1 MLNTSL
7 WKNKPGDRK
16 IPGIQVDHVHES
28 VVGRSGIFFS
38 FFFYFLREGKR
49 RYKYK
54 LESSVGGHET
64 RWKLSN
70 SNHFQFGFSKPN
82 LSSSRSSESEMA
94 ERKYE
99 ETQCCSPGLQRPPVF
114 QLYFMDI
121 CIIQSF
127 NHERTK
133 EAERILFAGFETCV
147 HMAWLLHVT
156 QSFKTAT
163 PRPSAAPACAQ
174 EVSPGFF
181 HAYLQCQVMND
192 PDTGVHQG
200 PILSRRTHTQ
210 VGGDQTD
217 SWSWAM
223 RRTTSVRWVL
233 CLQLECARHPEK
245 GSELVRLVDSTTRNP
260 DSVNIKWRSPLTC
273 KLGSWTGTSF
283 VLLLLLLLLLLLI
296 NIISFS

>member
-1 MLNTSL
+1 MSVY
-7 WKNKPGDRK
+7 W
-16 IPGIQVDHVHES
+16 VDL
-28 VVGRSGIFFS
+28 GFS
-38 FFFYFLREGKR
+38 FLSFFISWERERGGISTSWKALLGAMKHGESYPTAIIFSLVSPSLTCHHLAPQNLKWLRESMK
-49 RYKYK
+49 KP
-54 LESSVGGHET
+54 SV
-64 RWKLSN
+64 
-70 SNHFQFGFSKPN
+70 
-82 LSSSRSSESEMA
+82 A
-94 ERKYE
+94 V
-99 ETQCCSPGLQRPPVF
+99 PGLQRPPVF

-133 EAERILFAGFETCV
+133 EAEQILFARFETCV

-181 HAYLQCQVMND
+181 HAYLQCQVVND

-200 PILSRRTHTQ
+200 PILSWKTHTQ

-223 RRTTSVRWVL
+223 RRTTSVRWVP

-245 GSELVRLVDSTTRNP
+245 GSELVRLVDSTIRTP

-283 VLLLLLLLLLLLI
+283 VLLLLFLLLLLLI